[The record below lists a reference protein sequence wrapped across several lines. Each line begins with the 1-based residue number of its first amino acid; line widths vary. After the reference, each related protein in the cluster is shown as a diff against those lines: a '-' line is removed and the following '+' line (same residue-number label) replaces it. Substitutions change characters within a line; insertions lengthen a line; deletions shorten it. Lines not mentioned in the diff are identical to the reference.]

1 MVAGMDAWV
10 NEWKMM
16 NVHRVRNE
24 EWLYFMSL
32 GGVSNP
38 PQIISLELHW
48 SSHSVHQSVSQSV
61 TQSANYHDAIHVLY
75 KLLYMRRPQTH
86 THAYSI
92 MCYHTTASISLV
104 YWEDRLGWC
113 ECDLIESKK
122 FALLLTL
129 RALGWAFLPFSG
141 KWRAHLLG
149 YTSSGRRGNG
159 CLVWTLGDQ
168 PRKRGWACV
177 IGRNVF
183 WCLSCLF
190 TY

>member
-48 SSHSVHQSVSQSV
+48 SSHSVHQSVSHSV
-61 TQSANYHDAIHVLY
+61 SQSANYHDAIHVLY

-86 THAYSI
+86 THTHTRIPSGATIIPLPRSLLCI
-92 MCYHTTASISLV
+92 GKIGLVGVSVIWSKAKSLLCYLHCVLLVELSFRSQVSEELTSWDILHQEEEVTGVLCEPLETNLENGDEHAS
-104 YWEDRLGWC
+104 
-113 ECDLIESKK
+113 
-122 FALLLTL
+122 
-129 RALGWAFLPFSG
+129 
-141 KWRAHLLG
+141 
-149 YTSSGRRGNG
+149 
-159 CLVWTLGDQ
+159 
-168 PRKRGWACV
+168 
-177 IGRNVF
+177 
-183 WCLSCLF
+183 
-190 TY
+190 